1 METARILLVR
11 HPQTEA
17 NITQRF
23 VGHGESPYTELGARQ
38 AADLIVGLG
47 EWRPDRVYSSPLHRA
62 LDVATP
68 VAGCGVPLIVREELR
83 EVDFGLA
90 EGMTYAEMTALNLSA
105 DHLWLE
111 PKPGSVPVG
120 ETWEQFVARVS
131 VVAQD
136 IVRQPGRTLVVAH
149 GGIVRAL
156 LHLWL
161 GVPRQAVVRF
171 TIANATA
178 VSLTVDGDWVGL
190 HQFGV
195 SPDLIV

>member
-1 METARILLVR
+1 METAHILLVR

-17 NITQRF
+17 NISQRF
-23 VGHGESPYTELGARQ
+23 VGRGESPYTALGTQQAR
-38 AADLIVGLG
+38 DLVIGLG

-68 VAGCGVPLIVREELR
+68 VAGCGVPLIVRDELR

-111 PKPGSVPVG
+111 PKLGSVPVG
-120 ETWEQFVARVS
+120 ETWEQFVTRVRG
-131 VVAQD
+131 VAD
-136 IVRQPGRTLVVAH
+136 EIVRQQGRTLVVAH

-178 VSLTVDGDWVGL
+178 VSLTVDDDWVGL
-190 HQFGV
+190 RQFGV
-195 SPDLIV
+195 RPDLIL